1 MTLHYEQIWFMIDCE
16 RITSKFCIIFPK
28 ISRFFPPRYLNFH
41 PKSKH
46 LQTVKFLKTEFS
58 LSFQKKEH
66 INFISTYYTVITTY
80 SLKESW
86 SNSAISKKDCNF
98 KMPFWKLS
106 GGLFTFNFRPTWD
119 DNISR
124 ARMQR
129 LSQKSFHI
137 LSYFEQVTSIHESL
151 NYSKKFFF
159 SCAFILLIWL
169 YASSLCYIGWF

>member
-1 MTLHYEQIWFMIDCE
+1 MMFLCLKKWQESHKMMLHYEQIWFMIDCE
-16 RITSKFCIIFPK
+16 RITSKFCVIFPK
-28 ISRFFPPRYLNFH
+28 ISRVFPPRYLNFH

-106 GGLFTFNFRPTWD
+106 GGLFIQIAKRFD
-119 DNISR
+119 
-124 ARMQR
+124 
-129 LSQKSFHI
+129 
-137 LSYFEQVTSIHESL
+137 SL
-151 NYSKKFFF
+151 NDQMPLTNDHFKHRSVTYEWPLNYECPLNYEWSKKT
-159 SCAFILLIWL
+159 
-169 YASSLCYIGWF
+169 Y